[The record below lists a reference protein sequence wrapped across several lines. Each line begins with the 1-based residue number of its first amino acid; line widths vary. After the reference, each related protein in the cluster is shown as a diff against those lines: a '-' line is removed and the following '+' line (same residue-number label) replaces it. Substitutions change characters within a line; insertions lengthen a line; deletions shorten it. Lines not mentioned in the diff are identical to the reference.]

1 LGLKGEMMK
10 IVIAPDS
17 FKESLDAMAVATCIE
32 NGFSQIFND
41 AEFVKLPLADGGEGT
56 VDVLLQAMNGEK
68 QFNEVCG
75 PLNAKVNAHWALL
88 NDNTALIEVA
98 QATGLDLISP
108 EQRDPLI
115 TTTFG
120 TGELIKQAL
129 DLGVNKVILGLGGS
143 ATNDAGAGIVQ
154 ALGGKLLDDQG
165 RPISVG
171 GLALQKLHSIDLT
184 DVDSRCKAVE
194 FIVACDV
201 DNPLCGENGASYIFG
216 PQKGADKN
224 MVVQLDKAIN
234 NFAQLAIP
242 FIGINHAN
250 SQGFGAAGGVP
261 MGLSLL
267 FDIQIKAGIEMV
279 LDAVGADD
287 LLNNTD
293 LVITGE
299 GQMDNQTLQG
309 KTPYGI
315 AKRAQA
321 RGIPVIAIAGSLG
334 KEVEALYSKIDGVFG
349 TVRSPQP
356 LAQVLL
362 EADTNL
368 TRTARNIAAM
378 LKLGKEI
385 L

>member
-1 LGLKGEMMK
+1 MK

-17 FKESLDAMAVATCIE
+17 FKESLDAMAVANCIE

-56 VDVLLQAMNGEK
+56 VDVLLQALNGEK

-75 PLNAKVNAHWALL
+75 PLNTKVNAHWALL
-88 NDNTALIEVA
+88 KNDNTALIEVA
-98 QATGLDLISP
+98 QASGLDLISP

-120 TGELIKQAL
+120 TGQLIKQAI
-129 DLGVNKVILGLGGS
+129 DLGVNKIILGLGGS

-154 ALGGKLLDDQG
+154 ALGGKLMDAQG
-165 RPISVG
+165 QAIALG
-171 GLALQKLHSIDLT
+171 GLALQTLHSIDLT
-184 DVDSRCKAVE
+184 DVDPRCKTVE

-224 MVVQLDKAIN
+224 MVVQLDKAIT
-234 NFAQLAIP
+234 NFAQLATP
-242 FIGINHAN
+242 LIGINHAN

-267 FDIQIKAGIEMV
+267 FDVQIKAGIEMV
-279 LDAVGADD
+279 LDAVGADV

-321 RGIPVIAIAGSLG
+321 RGIPVIGIAGSLG
-334 KEVEALYSKIDGVFG
+334 KEVEALYSKMEGIFG

-362 EADTNL
+362 EADANL

>member
-1 LGLKGEMMK
+1 MK
-10 IVIAPDS
+10 ILIAPDS

-56 VDVLLQAMNGEK
+56 VDVLLQALHGEK
-68 QFNEVCG
+68 KFSDVSD
-75 PLNAKVNAHWALL
+75 PLNKQVNAHWALL
-88 NDNTALIEVA
+88 DNDSTALIEIA
-98 QATGLDLISP
+98 QASGLDLISP
-108 EQRDPLI
+108 VQRDPFV

-120 TGELIKQAL
+120 TGQLIKQAL
-129 DLGVNKVILGLGGS
+129 DLGVNKIILGLGGS

-154 ALGGKLLDDQG
+154 ALGGKLLDIQG
-165 RPISVG
+165 QPIALG
-171 GLALQKLHSIDLT
+171 GIALQKLHSIDLSE
-184 DVDSRCKAVE
+184 VDPRCKEVE

-201 DNPLCGENGASYIFG
+201 ANPLCGENGASYIFG
-216 PQKGADKN
+216 PQKGANQN
-224 MVVQLDKAIN
+224 MVVQLDNAIL

-242 FIGINHAN
+242 LTGINHTD

-267 FDIQIKAGIEMV
+267 FDIQIKTGIEMV
-279 LDAVGADD
+279 LDIVGADD
-287 LLNNTD
+287 TLNNVD

-334 KEVEALYSKIDGVFG
+334 KEVEALYTKMDGVFG
-349 TVRSPQP
+349 TVRSPQT
-356 LAQVLL
+356 LEQVLL

-368 TRTARNIAAM
+368 IRTARNIAAM
-378 LKLGKEI
+378 LKLGKKI
-385 L
+385 

>member
-1 LGLKGEMMK
+1 MK
-10 IVIAPDS
+10 IMIAPDS
-17 FKESLDAMAVATCIE
+17 FKESLDAMAVANCIE

-41 AEFVKLPLADGGEGT
+41 AQYVKLPLADGGEGT
-56 VDVLLQAMNGEK
+56 VDVLLQVLNGEK
-68 QFNEVCG
+68 KLNEVCG
-75 PLNAKVNAHWALL
+75 PLNNQINAHWGMLD
-88 NDNTALIEVA
+88 NDSTALIEIA
-98 QATGLDLISP
+98 QASGLDLISP
-108 EQRDPLI
+108 QQRDPLV

-129 DLGVNKVILGLGGS
+129 DLGVNKIILGLGGS

-165 RPISVG
+165 KSIPVG
-171 GLALQKLHSIDLT
+171 GLALQTLKCIDLT
-184 DVDSRCKAVE
+184 DVDPRCKAVE

-201 DNPLCGENGASYIFG
+201 NNPLCGENGASYIFG

-224 MVVQLDKAIN
+224 MVIQLDKAIN
-234 NFAQLAIP
+234 NFAQLATP
-242 FIGINHAN
+242 LLGINHVN
-250 SQGFGAAGGVP
+250 SKGFGAAGGVP

-267 FDIQIKAGIEMV
+267 FNVQIKSGIEMV
-279 LDAVGADD
+279 LDAVGVDE

-321 RGIPVIAIAGSLG
+321 LGIPVIAIAGSLG
-334 KEVEALYSKIDGVFG
+334 KEIEALYSKIDGVFG

-356 LAQVLL
+356 LTQVLL
-362 EADTNL
+362 EADVNL

-378 LKLGKEI
+378 LKLGNEI